1 MKRILVT
8 LVLIASAAGA
18 LVAAGAGGDD
28 DRAGQFTVELDN
40 AFGIVEGGDLKI
52 AGVRAGTVTDMRV
65 DEKSK
70 RALIDFEITKRGFG
84 SLRTD
89 AFCESRPQ
97 SLIGEYFIDCL
108 PGTAK
113 RELPPGSTIPVERT
127 ASTVPVDLL
136 NNVLRRPYRER
147 LRIILDELG
156 AGVGGRAEDLNE
168 AIRRLSPALRETNKT
183 LKLLGDQNET
193 IVQLTED
200 ADTVIGDLADNRKD
214 VGRWVVEAGQTATAS
229 AERRTELAAGFRK
242 LPAFLR
248 ELRPTMA
255 ELGRTADAQVPALTD
270 LAASAGELERFF
282 ENLKPFSESSRVNIR
297 SLARAA
303 DTGRGA
309 IRSAGSTVAQLSL
322 LSKNLPE
329 LANNA
334 AIVLEHL
341 DNRDFATE
349 KDPRSPGGQGY
360 TGLEAL
366 LQYAYDQALA
376 INTFDDNGYI
386 LKVNAFEDQCAPYQN
401 PESLK
406 KKEKE
411 SPGFI
416 KECASFVGNNQ
427 PGITTPDP
435 TAPGAQA
442 RRASRSD
449 GDDDRGRRSAG
460 GRCDAGDEPRDAGDD
475 RPSGG
480 GRPAPG
486 APDLLDDLLGPAPQ
500 GPQGPQVPQ
509 LPAAPPLPGTDR
521 VPPPSLPGA
530 QRDGLLDYLFGR

>member
-18 LVAAGAGGDD
+18 LVAAGAGGGD
-28 DRAGQFTVELDN
+28 DREGRFTVELDN

-65 DEKSK
+65 DVRTK

-200 ADTVIGDLADNRKD
+200 ADTVIGDLADNRED

-229 AERRTELAAGFRK
+229 AERRTELAA
-242 LPAFLR
+242 
-248 ELRPTMA
+248 
-255 ELGRTADAQVPALTD
+255 
-270 LAASAGELERFF
+270 
-282 ENLKPFSESSRVNIR
+282 
-297 SLARAA
+297 
-303 DTGRGA
+303 
-309 IRSAGSTVAQLSL
+309 
-322 LSKNLPE
+322 
-329 LANNA
+329 
-334 AIVLEHL
+334 
-341 DNRDFATE
+341 
-349 KDPRSPGGQGY
+349 
-360 TGLEAL
+360 
-366 LQYAYDQALA
+366 
-376 INTFDDNGYI
+376 
-386 LKVNAFEDQCAPYQN
+386 
-401 PESLK
+401 
-406 KKEKE
+406 
-411 SPGFI
+411 
-416 KECASFVGNNQ
+416 
-427 PGITTPDP
+427 
-435 TAPGAQA
+435 
-442 RRASRSD
+442 
-449 GDDDRGRRSAG
+449 
-460 GRCDAGDEPRDAGDD
+460 
-475 RPSGG
+475 
-480 GRPAPG
+480 
-486 APDLLDDLLGPAPQ
+486 
-500 GPQGPQVPQ
+500 
-509 LPAAPPLPGTDR
+509 
-521 VPPPSLPGA
+521 
-530 QRDGLLDYLFGR
+530 